1 MNPPTTLTNHN
12 PPATTGCC
20 LKPNPIRREESDTPH
35 DYDART
41 VTCPND
47 ETVPINESGRATFGS
62 RCKTCPL
69 RSRCTASARGRTLQ
83 VGEHDQLLAQARTD
97 WRDRT
102 HTDDYR
108 QHRPMVERS
117 IAWLVRNGHR
127 RVRYRG
133 VAANRIGLAHR
144 AAAVN
149 LQRLTKLGADHNGH
163 TWQQL
168 DAA

>member
-1 MNPPTTLTNHN
+1 MLPAGRGVVMSIFRIARAPTHSAAGHL
-12 PPATTGCC
+12 ATQ
-20 LKPNPIRREESDTPH
+20 DT
-35 DYDART
+35 
-41 VTCPND
+41 V
-47 ETVPINESGRATFGS
+47 
-62 RCKTCPL
+62 
-69 RSRCTASARGRTLQ
+69 SRCTASTRGRTLQ
-83 VGEHDQLLAQARTD
+83 IGEHDQLLAQARTD
-97 WRDRT
+97 WRDRR

-133 VAANRIGLAHR
+133 VTANRIGLAHR

-163 TWQQL
+163 TWQL
-168 DAA
+168 NAA